1 MLKPTKIL
9 VPTDFSGY
17 SDIALRQAADI
28 AQEYGA
34 ELHVLHVVEMRIH
47 PMYEYEFAGKEASPE
62 GIRELENRRIRVAE
76 GKMIEFTEKIGHGR
90 QLKVFP
96 RVVKGDPV
104 TEILKYQK
112 DRGIDLIVISS
123 LGHTGLAEY
132 FTGSVARNVLKG
144 ATCPVLLT
152 KG

>member
-17 SDIALRQAADI
+17 SDIALKQAFDI
-28 AQEYGA
+28 AEEYGA
-34 ELHVLHVVEMRIH
+34 ELHILHVVEMRIH
-47 PMYEYEFAGKEASPE
+47 TMYEYEFAGKEASPE
-62 GIRELENRRIRVAE
+62 GIKDLETTRVRIAE
-76 GKMIEFTEKIGHGR
+76 GKMIEFVGHIGAGK

-96 RVVKGDPV
+96 RVIKGDPV
-104 TEILKYQK
+104 REILKYQK

-123 LGHTGLAEY
+123 LGHTGLAEF

-144 ATCPVLLT
+144 ATCPVLLP